1 MHAGK
6 AAELLCTRFEV
17 VLGQAG
23 PNHEAA
29 VAGAVAA
36 LDKLNGSLQL
46 RSEVW
51 PVCHPWCLRE
61 REMPHSLLS
70 FPLIKILQ

>member
-46 RSEVW
+46 RDEVW
-51 PVCHPWCLRE
+51 PIRHPWCLRE
-61 REMPHSLLS
+61 NEMPHSLLS
-70 FPLIKILQ
+70 FRLI